1 MTPKQQAQFDK
12 VERERNQVRDWLL
25 ELMAQS
31 AVKPATK
38 AELCAIAQAKF
49 GVSKNSFN
57 AGWDLAIFAT
67 GNEHW
72 WEPLPRSARKPD
84 GARN

>member
-1 MTPKQQAQFDK
+1 MTPNQQALFDK
-12 VERERNQVRDWLL
+12 AERERAQVRDWLMQM
-25 ELMAQS
+25 MAQS
-31 AVKPATK
+31 PIKPATK

-57 AGWDLAIFAT
+57 AGWDSAIIVT

-72 WEPLPRSARKPD
+72 WEPLPRTARSPTAKH
-84 GARN
+84 N